1 MKARRKRNLGVYVVF
16 HRMAI
21 GYRYMESFKTS
32 GIIGY
37 LHGQSTTKT
46 QGPPKFFFHVSAF
59 VELSLLIILVKKIL
73 NLIDKC
79 RS

>member
-46 QGPPKFFFHVSAF
+46 QGPPKFFSCISF
-59 VELSLLIILVKKIL
+59 
-73 NLIDKC
+73 C
-79 RS
+79 RALFADHFGEKNSNFDR